1 MVERATA
8 HDTWINT
15 FIDGKERIVTMDT
28 AFNDVLVHTFV
39 CRVVNK

>member
-1 MVERATA
+1 MVEMATVD
-8 HDTWINT
+8 DTWINT
-15 FIDGKERIVTMDT
+15 FIGGKECVVTINT